1 MSVNMTWSVNEYQRL
16 ADVKRRCKVRDVAYD
31 NIAEILGIPKSD
43 RDTLR
48 IIWKNIK

>member
-1 MSVNMTWSVNEYQRL
+1 MSVNFMWSTEEYSQL
-16 ADVKRRCKVRDVAYD
+16 ADVKRHCKIRDVAYD